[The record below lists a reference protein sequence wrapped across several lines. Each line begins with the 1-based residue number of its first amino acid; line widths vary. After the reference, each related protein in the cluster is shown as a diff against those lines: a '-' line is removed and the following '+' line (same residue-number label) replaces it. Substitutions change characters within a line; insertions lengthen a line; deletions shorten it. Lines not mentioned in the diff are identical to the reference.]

1 MTGNIQK
8 KMSDNFTPYAI
19 IMGDYAD
26 KEAIKRYGEELPGGK
41 RDAFRHLVWQANL
54 QRNYPSIAK
63 MLGDLHE
70 SRYFPILGGRGQGE
84 AERQMDLFNNELGRR
99 IADQAKS
106 EEDVYRIAEEMIR
119 QEKAKILP
127 IDQVQME
134 YKYK

>member
-1 MTGNIQK
+1 
-8 KMSDNFTPYAI
+8 MSDNFTPYAI

-26 KEAIKRYGEELPGGK
+26 EEAIKRYGEELPGGK